1 MKPFGLIIGSCL
13 GLLLATPSF
22 AQQGKDDEKDL
33 LKKILDR
40 LEHVERQL
48 EGQKV
53 RLWTSTPSLG
63 NANPQLWDPNSHSFY
78 YGGTNLLSGHLSNAM
93 TGSGLVELG
102 PDGKL
107 TVRCN
112 EIVDGKGVEERKYA
126 ADSVKEFK
134 EKYPEVAKKYGIGE
148 KTLKFRLGEEP
159 QAATPGAVQPTPAVA
174 RPKKTVVEPP
184 PRVVEEPQI
193 PPGGPGAPA
202 DLGKDLKALRDAL
215 DAVDKR
221 LKELEKKGSE
231 RR

>member
-1 MKPFGLIIGSCL
+1 MKPFCLVIGSCL

-40 LEHVERQL
+40 LEHVEKQL

-53 RLWTSTPSLG
+53 RLWTNLPSAG
-63 NANPQLWDPNSHSFY
+63 NANPPLWDPNSHSFY
-78 YGGTNLLSGHLSNAM
+78 YGGTNVLLGHLSNAM

-112 EIVDGKGVEERKYA
+112 EIVDGKVVEERKYS

-148 KTLKFRLGEEP
+148 RTLKFRLGEDP
-159 QAATPGAVQPTPAVA
+159 PAATSVVLQPTPAVV
-174 RPKKTVVEPP
+174 RPKKAVVEPTL
-184 PRVVEEPQI
+184 RVVEEPQL
-193 PPGGPGAPA
+193 PPGAPAAPA